1 MLTFVNAK
9 IITVAGRGAHH
20 KATLIGPSKVKE
32 GCPEL
37 SQKWSTRRNHTFLM
51 SN

>member
-1 MLTFVNAK
+1 MLAFVNAK

-37 SQKWSTRRNHTFLM
+37 KSEVAHEEKSHILDE
-51 SN
+51 